1 MSNFLI
7 TGGAGFIGSHIA
19 EKLVKRGCNVRVFD
33 DFSSGRRE
41 NLQKIIE
48 NIELIEDTILNIE
61 SLRKAMKGIDFV
73 IHEGAVRS
81 VSRSV
86 AEPIVSNK
94 VNVEG
99 ILNVL
104 KTAKEGKVKRFV
116 FASSSSVYGE
126 SKEFPQKEDDTL
138 VPISPYAVSK
148 LAGEYYSK
156 VFTRTFGL
164 ETVILRYFNVF
175 GPRQDPDSLYAA
187 VIPKFI
193 LLILNGKRPQIYGD
207 GTQSRDFSYIENVV
221 EATISACLSEG
232 ISGETFNIACGETH
246 SLLELVEELN
256 YILGVKVK
264 PVFLPRRLGDVVRT
278 KADISKADAMINYK
292 PKVKFREG
300 LEKTIE
306 FLKADLKR

>member
-19 EKLVKRGCNVRVFD
+19 EKLVNYGYNVRVFD
-33 DFSSGRRE
+33 DFSSGRHE
-41 NLQKIIE
+41 NLENVIE
-48 NIELIEDTILNIE
+48 NIELIEDTILNTT
-61 SLRKAMKGIDFV
+61 SLKEAMKGIDFV

-86 AEPIVSNK
+86 ADPFVSNK

-104 KTAKEGKVKRFV
+104 KTAKEEKVKRFV

-126 SKEFPQKEDDTL
+126 SNKFPQKEDDAL
-138 VPISPYAVSK
+138 FPISPYAVSK

-156 VFTRTFGL
+156 VFTMTFGL

-175 GPRQDPDSLYAA
+175 GPRQDPCSLYAA

-193 LLILNGKRPQIYGD
+193 SLILNGKQPEIYGD

-221 EATISACLSEG
+221 EATISACFSEG
-232 ISGETFNIACGETH
+232 ISGEIFNIACGETH

-256 YILGVKVK
+256 SILGTKVR
-264 PVFLPRRLGDVVRT
+264 PVFRPIRLGDVIRT
-278 KADISKADAMINYK
+278 KADISKASAMLNYK
-292 PKVKFREG
+292 PRVKFREG
-300 LEKTIE
+300 LEKTID
-306 FLKADLKR
+306 FLKQ